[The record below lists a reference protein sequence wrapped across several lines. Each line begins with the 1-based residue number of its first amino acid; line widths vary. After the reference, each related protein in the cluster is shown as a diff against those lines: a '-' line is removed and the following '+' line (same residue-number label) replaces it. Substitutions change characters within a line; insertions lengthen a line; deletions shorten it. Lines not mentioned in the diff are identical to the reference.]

1 MKKNTMTLMAAG
13 VCAAVLAQAANAAVD
28 TTYYSTNFGTGY
40 TNGALAGTNNVANE
54 AGQNA
59 WRQTGTVTATAPA
72 VPVLNAIQI
81 TNGAAIIGKSG
92 QDIYHAF
99 DSTASATA
107 GTTLF
112 VGASL
117 KVTAAQSGGD
127 YFLNLSD
134 PAGTTSN
141 FYGRLSAKSSGAGFV
156 LGIQSTS
163 GTGSAMT
170 YGTTVLNL
178 NQTYNVVYAYDF
190 VAGTLNDTF
199 AVYVDPNS
207 ATRASLTAYVS
218 AAWLSSTTAEP
229 SQLSQIVLRQGGS
242 SGTAPPTVSVYSL
255 TAANNLAAFVPAP
268 GCAALVGLAGLVASR
283 RRRN

>member
-1 MKKNTMTLMAAG
+1 MKKNTMTLMTAG
-13 VCAAVLAQAANAAVD
+13 VCAAVVAQVANAAVN

-40 TNGALAGTNNVANE
+40 VNGALAGTAATANSE
-54 AGQNA
+54 GQNG
-59 WRQTGTVTATAPA
+59 WKQTSTA
-72 VPVLNAIQI
+72 NATPIQI
-81 TNGAAIIGKSG
+81 TSGAAIIGTSG

-127 YFLNLSD
+127 YFLNVGD
-134 PAGTTSN
+134 TVGTTSN
-141 FYGRLSAKSSGAGFV
+141 FFGRVSAKSTAGGFL

-163 GTGSAMT
+163 GTGSAVT
-170 YGTTVLNL
+170 YGTTVLTL

-190 VAGTLNDTF
+190 VAGALNDTF
-199 AVYVDPNS
+199 ALYVDPNS

-218 AAWLSSTTAEP
+218 AAWLSSSVAEP
-229 SQLSQIVLRQGGS
+229 AQLTEICLRQGS
-242 SGTAPPTVSVYSL
+242 SGSAPSVSVYSL
-255 TAANNLAAFVPAP
+255 AASNNLAAFIPAP
-268 GCAALVGLAGLVASR
+268 GAVALIGLAGMVGSR

>member
-13 VCAAVLAQAANAAVD
+13 VCAAVVAQAANAAVD

-40 TNGALAGTNNVANE
+40 TNGTLAGLTADA
-54 AGQNA
+54 AGQNG
-59 WRQTGTVTATAPA
+59 WKETGSTATTP
-72 VPVLNAIQI
+72 IQI

-92 QDIYHAF
+92 QDVYHAF
-99 DSTASATA
+99 DSTATATA

-112 VGASL
+112 VGTSL
-117 KVTAAQSGGD
+117 KVTAAQTGD
-127 YFLNLSD
+127 YFMHVGD
-134 PAGTTSN
+134 PVGNTSN

-163 GTGSAMT
+163 GTGSGMT

-190 VAGTLNDTF
+190 VAGASNDTF

-218 AAWLSSTTAEP
+218 AAWLSSSAEP
-229 SQLSQIVLRQGGS
+229 SQLSQINLRQGS
-242 SGTAPPTVSVYSL
+242 SGSAPTVSVYSL
-255 TAANNLAAFVPAP
+255 AASNNLAAFVPAP
-268 GCAALVGLAGLVASR
+268 GAVALIGLAGLVAR

>member
-13 VCAAVLAQAANAAVD
+13 VCAAVVAQVANAAVN

-40 TNGALAGTNNVANE
+40 VNGALAGTAATANSE
-54 AGQNA
+54 GQNG
-59 WRQTGTVTATAPA
+59 WKQTSTA
-72 VPVLNAIQI
+72 NATPIQI
-81 TNGAAIIGKSG
+81 TSGAAIIGTSG

-127 YFLNLSD
+127 YFLNVGD
-134 PAGTTSN
+134 PVGTTSS
-141 FYGRLSAKSSGAGFV
+141 FFGRVSAKSTAGGFL

-163 GTGSAMT
+163 GTGSAVT
-170 YGTTVLNL
+170 YGTTVLTL

-190 VAGTLNDTF
+190 VAGALNDTF
-199 AVYVDPNS
+199 ALYVDPNS

-218 AAWLSSTTAEP
+218 AAWLSSSVAEP
-229 SQLSQIVLRQGGS
+229 AQLTEICLRQGS
-242 SGTAPPTVSVYSL
+242 SSAAPSVSVYSL
-255 TAANNLAAFVPAP
+255 AASNNLAAFIPAP
-268 GCAALVGLAGLVASR
+268 GAVALIGLAGMVGSR

>member
-13 VCAAVLAQAANAAVD
+13 VCAAVVAQVANAAVN

-40 TNGALAGTNNVANE
+40 TNGTLAGLTTDA
-54 AGQNA
+54 AGQNG
-59 WRQTGTVTATAPA
+59 WKETGSTATTP
-72 VPVLNAIQI
+72 IQI
-81 TNGAAIIGKSG
+81 TNGAAIIGTSG

-99 DSTASATA
+99 DSTATATA

-117 KVTAAQSGGD
+117 KVTAAQSTGD
-127 YFLNLSD
+127 YFMFVGD
-134 PAGTTSN
+134 PAGTSTN
-141 FYGRLSAKSSGAGFV
+141 FFGRLAAKSTAGGFL

-163 GTGSAMT
+163 GTGGAMT
-170 YGTTVLNL
+170 YGTTVLTL

-190 VAGTLNDTF
+190 VAGALNDTF
-199 AVYVDPNS
+199 ALYVDPNS

-229 SQLSQIVLRQGGS
+229 AQLTEIGLRQGS
-242 SGTAPPTVSVYSL
+242 AASAPSVSVYSL
-255 TAANNLAAFVPAP
+255 AASNNLAAFVPAP
-268 GCAALVGLAGLVASR
+268 GCVALVGLAGMVASR

>member
-13 VCAAVLAQAANAAVD
+13 VCAAVVAQVANAAPVVD

-40 TNGALAGTNNVANE
+40 SNGNLAGLTQNT
-54 AGQNA
+54 AGQND
-59 WRQTGTVTATAPA
+59 WKQLGSSATNP
-72 VPVLNAIQI
+72 IQI
-81 TNGAAIIGKSG
+81 LNGAAIIGTTG
-92 QDIYHAF
+92 QDVYHAF
-99 DSTASATA
+99 DSSATATA

-117 KVTAAQSGGD
+117 KVTAAGAAGD
-127 YFLNLSD
+127 YFMFVGD
-134 PAGTTSN
+134 PVGNSSN
-141 FYGRLSAKSSGAGFV
+141 FYGRLAAKSTTGGFL

-163 GTGSAMT
+163 GTNSAMT

-190 VAGTLNDTF
+190 VAGLLNDTF
-199 AVYVDPNS
+199 TVYVDPNS

-218 AAWLSSTTAEP
+218 AAWLSTTAAEP
-229 SQLSQIVLRQGGS
+229 NQLTQIALRQGGS

-268 GCAALVGLAGLVASR
+268 GAVALIGLAGMVSSR

>member
-13 VCAAVLAQAANAAVD
+13 VCAAVVAQVANAAVD

-40 TNGALAGTNNVANE
+40 TNGTLAGLTADA
-54 AGQNA
+54 AGQNG
-59 WRQTGTVTATAPA
+59 WKETGSTATTP
-72 VPVLNAIQI
+72 IQI
-81 TNGAAIIGKSG
+81 TDGAAIIGKSG

-99 DSTASATA
+99 DSTANATA
-107 GTTLF
+107 GGTTLF

-117 KVTAAQSGGD
+117 KVTAAQSTGD
-127 YFLNLSD
+127 YFMFVGD
-134 PAGTTSN
+134 PVGTTVG
-141 FYGRLSAKSSGAGFV
+141 FFGRLAAKSTTGGFL

-190 VAGTLNDTF
+190 VSGALNDTF

-218 AAWLSSTTAEP
+218 AAWLSTTSEP
-229 SQLSQIVLRQGGS
+229 NQLTEIGLRQGTSGS
-242 SGTAPPTVSVYSL
+242 APTVSVYSL
-255 TAANNLAAFVPAP
+255 AASNNLAAFVPAP
-268 GCAALVGLAGLVASR
+268 GAVALIGLAGLVASR

>member
-1 MKKNTMTLMAAG
+1 MKKNTMTFIVAS
-13 VCAAVLAQAANAAVD
+13 VCAAVVAQAANAAVN

-40 TNGALAGTNNVANE
+40 INGNLAGLTQDA
-54 AGQNA
+54 AGQNG
-59 WRQTGTVTATAPA
+59 WKETSSTATTP
-72 VPVLNAIQI
+72 IQI
-81 TNGAAIIGKSG
+81 TNGAAIIGTSG

-99 DSTASATA
+99 DSTATATA

-117 KVTAAQSGGD
+117 KVTAAQSTGD
-127 YFLNLSD
+127 YFMFVGN
-134 PAGTTSN
+134 PVGTTID
-141 FYGRLSAKSSGAGFV
+141 FFGRLAAKSTTGGFL
-156 LGIQSTS
+156 LGIQSTA

-178 NQTYNVVYAYDF
+178 NQTYNVVYAFDF

-218 AAWLSSTTAEP
+218 AAWLSSTVFEP
-229 SQLSQIVLRQGGS
+229 AQLTEIGLRQGS
-242 SGTAPPTVSVYSL
+242 SGSAPSVSVYSL
-255 TAANNLAAFVPAP
+255 AASNNLAAFVPAP

>member
-13 VCAAVLAQAANAAVD
+13 VCAAVVAQVANAAVN

-40 TNGALAGTNNVANE
+40 VNGALAGTAATANSE
-54 AGQNA
+54 GQNG
-59 WRQTGTVTATAPA
+59 WKQTSTA
-72 VPVLNAIQI
+72 NATPIQI
-81 TNGAAIIGKSG
+81 TSGAAIIGTSG

-156 LGIQSTS
+156 LGISGGST
-163 GTGSAMT
+163 TFT

-178 NQTYNVVYAYDF
+178 NQTYNVVYAWDF
-190 VAGTLNDTF
+190 VTGLLNDTF

-207 ATRASLTAYVS
+207 TNRASLTAYLS
-218 AAWLSSTTAEP
+218 ATWNTGTEP
-229 SQLSQIVLRQGGS
+229 TSLTSINLRQGS
-242 SGTAPPTVSVYSL
+242 SGSAPSVSVYSL
-255 TAANNLAAFVPAP
+255 AASNNLAAFTFIPAP
-268 GCAALVGLAGLVASR
+268 GAVALIGLAGMVGSR

>member
-13 VCAAVLAQAANAAVD
+13 VCAAVVAQVANAAVD

-40 TNGALAGTNNVANE
+40 TNGTLAGLTADA
-54 AGQNA
+54 AGQNG
-59 WRQTGTVTATAPA
+59 WKETGSTATTP
-72 VPVLNAIQI
+72 IQI
-81 TNGAAIIGKSG
+81 TDGAAIIGKSG

-99 DSTASATA
+99 DSTATATA

-117 KVTAAQSGGD
+117 KVTAAQSTGD
-127 YFLNLSD
+127 YFMFVGD
-134 PAGTTSN
+134 PVGTTGG
-141 FYGRLSAKSSGAGFV
+141 FFGRLAAKSTTGGFL

-163 GTGSAMT
+163 GTGGAMT

-190 VAGTLNDTF
+190 VSGALNDTF

-218 AAWLSSTTAEP
+218 AAWLSTTVAEP
-229 SQLSQIVLRQGGS
+229 NQLTEIGLRQGTSGS
-242 SGTAPPTVSVYSL
+242 APTVSVYSL
-255 TAANNLAAFVPAP
+255 AASNNLAAFVPAP
-268 GCAALVGLAGLVASR
+268 GAVALIGLAGLVASR

>member
-13 VCAAVLAQAANAAVD
+13 VCAAVVAQAANAAVD

-40 TNGALAGTNNVANE
+40 VNGNLAGLTTDA
-54 AGQNA
+54 AGQNG
-59 WRQTGTVTATAPA
+59 WKESGSTATTP
-72 VPVLNAIQI
+72 IQI

-127 YFLNLSD
+127 YFLHLSD

-218 AAWLSSTTAEP
+218 AAWLSSTGAEP
-229 SQLSQIVLRQGGS
+229 TSLTSINLRQGS
-242 SGTAPPTVSVYSL
+242 SGSAPTVSVYSL
-255 TAANNLAAFVPAP
+255 AASNNLAAFVPAP
-268 GCAALVGLAGLVASR
+268 GAVALIGLAGLVAR